1 VLQKNFGIKLWGANI
16 VPNTLVTIVGHDWRR
31 HRLAMNPFFAEA
43 EFIDFFESFMQI
55 AKEEYEALEEDK
67 LFKIHDWT
75 DIITIRVLLKSL
87 FQVDLNIKN
96 DEDKQRLEQCRQV
109 IGPWMGGV
117 LTCSVI
123 CSPLLKTQA
132 VKKFIQKKLQPI
144 KDMVSYVKDNPNENN
159 LFKKVSSTGKLTWEE
174 LECEG
179 VLLMMVGMETT
190 SSTLCYILQCLSQHP
205 EVKKKLKQE
214 LDDVLQGRLPTYN
227 DLPNLKY
234 LEKVIL
240 ETLRYHPAIQVMVR
254 TALEH
259 ELLGDYIIP
268 KDSIIFFSPG
278 FVVRH
283 DGEDPDTFNPDRY
296 TDENVETASRSKI
309 HPAFGSGPHVC
320 IGRHLALLELKALTA
335 YIIQNGD
342 IETDIKECKTNPHFL
357 TQQPVSLTATKKSM

>member
-1 VLQKNFGIKLWGANI
+1 VCSKNQKFVTKMYGANHI
-16 VPNTLVTIVGHDWRR
+16 VPNSLVTTEGHEWRR

-43 EFIDFFESFMQI
+43 EFVYFFESFLQI
-55 AKEEYEALEEDK
+55 AKEEYEALEADK

-96 DEDKQRLEQCRQV
+96 DEDKRRLEKCRQV
-109 IGPWMGGV
+109 VGPWMGAI
-117 LTCSVI
+117 LACNSF

-190 SSTLCYILQCLSQHP
+190 SSTLCYVLQCLSQHP

-214 LDDVLQGRLPTYN
+214 FDDVLQGRLPTYK

-240 ETLRYHPAIQVMVR
+240 ETLRYHPAVQVMSR
-254 TALEH
+254 TAVEQ
-259 ELLGDYIIP
+259 EPLGDYIIP
-268 KDSIIFFSPG
+268 KDSLIFFSPG
-278 FVVRH
+278 YVVRH
-283 DGEDPDTFNPDRY
+283 DGEDPDTFNPDRH
-296 TDENVETASRSKI
+296 TDENKI

-335 YIIQNGD
+335 YLIQNGD
-342 IETDIKECKTNPHFL
+342 IETDIKECKTNPHFP
-357 TQQPVSLTATKKSM
+357 TQMPASLTAMKKSM